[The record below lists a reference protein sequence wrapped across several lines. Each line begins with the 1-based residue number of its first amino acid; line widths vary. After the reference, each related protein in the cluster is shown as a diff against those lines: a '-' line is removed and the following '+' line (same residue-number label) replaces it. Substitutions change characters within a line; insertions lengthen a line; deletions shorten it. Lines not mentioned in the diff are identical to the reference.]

1 MKDKDSL
8 KRLKKDYDNIKIP
21 KELDDVVNN
30 ALNSNIKNRKYIEK
44 MVIAASFLL
53 VVLGINISPAFAQ
66 TLSKIPIIGNIIE
79 IITIKNYSI
88 DKNGYKASIDIPKIS
103 GLTDKK
109 LEYKLNN
116 DFEKEGK
123 KLYEDFLEEMKELKA
138 DKVQGHS
145 LVESWYE
152 TLTNNDDLLSIVVYT
167 HYTQGSSNTIRKIY
181 NIDKRNETVLSL
193 EGMFKNNDYID
204 VISQNI
210 KEQMR
215 ENMKKDKNKHY
226 WLDDEIAEMNFKS
239 IDKNQDFYIN
249 ENGELVICFDKYD
262 VAPGYMGLV
271 EFTIPS
277 NIIEPLLNK

>member
-30 ALNSNIKNRKYIEK
+30 ALNCNTKNRKYIEK
-44 MVIAASFLL
+44 MVIAASLLL

-152 TLTNNDDLLSIVVYT
+152 TITNNDDLLSIVVYT

>member
-30 ALNSNIKNRKYIEK
+30 ALNRNTKNRKYIEK
-44 MVIAASFLL
+44 MVIAASLLL

-152 TLTNNDDLLSIVVYT
+152 TITNNDDLLSIVVYT

>member
-8 KRLKKDYDNIKIP
+8 KMLKKDYDNIKIP
-21 KELDDVVNN
+21 KELDDVVND
-30 ALNSNIKNRKYIEK
+30 ALNSNIKYRKYQNK
-44 MVIAASFLL
+44 MVIAASLLL

-66 TLSKIPIIGNIIE
+66 TLSKIPIIGNLVK

-109 LEYKLNN
+109 LEYKLNSE
-116 DFEKEGK
+116 FEKEGK
-123 KLYEDFLEEMKELKA
+123 KLYEDFLEEMEILKS

-152 TLTNNDDLLSIVVYT
+152 VLTDNEDLFSVVVYT
-167 HYTQGSSNTIRKIY
+167 HYVQGSSNTIRKFY
-181 NIDKRNETVLSL
+181 NIDKKNETILSL
-193 EGMFKNNDYID
+193 EGMFKNNDYIN

-215 ENMKKDKNKHY
+215 DNMKKDKNKHY
-226 WLDDEIAEMNFKS
+226 WIDDEIKEMNFKF

-249 ENGELVICFDKYD
+249 KNGELVICFDKYD

-271 EFTIPS
+271 EFTIPN
-277 NIIEPLLNK
+277 NIIKPLLNK

>member
-30 ALNSNIKNRKYIEK
+30 ALNSNTKNRKYIKK
-44 MVIAASFLL
+44 MVIAASLLL
-53 VVLGINISPAFAQ
+53 VVLGINISPSFAQ
-66 TLSKIPIIGNIIE
+66 TLSKIPIIGNLIE

-103 GLTDKK
+103 GLADKK

-152 TLTNNDDLLSIVVYT
+152 TLTNNEDLLSIVVYT

>member
-8 KRLKKDYDNIKIP
+8 KMLKKDYDNIKIP
-21 KELDDVVNN
+21 KELDDVVND
-30 ALNSNIKNRKYIEK
+30 ALNSNIKYRKYQNK
-44 MVIAASFLL
+44 MVIAASLLL

-66 TLSKIPIIGNIIE
+66 TLSKIPIIGNLVK

-88 DKNGYKASIDIPKIS
+88 DENGYKASIDVPKIS

-109 LEYKLNN
+109 LEYKLNSE
-116 DFEKEGK
+116 FEKEGK
-123 KLYEDFLEEMKELKA
+123 KLYEDFLEEMEILKS

-152 TLTNNDDLLSIVVYT
+152 VLTYNEDLFSVVVYT
-167 HYTQGSSNTIRKIY
+167 HYAQGSSNTIRKFY
-181 NIDKRNETVLSL
+181 NIDKKNETVLSL
-193 EGMFKNNDYID
+193 EGMFKNNDYIN

-215 ENMKKDKNKHY
+215 DNMKKDKNKHY
-226 WLDDEIAEMNFKS
+226 WIDDEIKEMNFKF

-249 ENGELVICFDKYD
+249 KNGELVICFDKYD

-271 EFTIPS
+271 EFTIP
-277 NIIEPLLNK
+277 NNVIKPLLNK

>member
-30 ALNSNIKNRKYIEK
+30 ALNSNTKNRKYIEK
-44 MVIAASFLL
+44 MVIAASLLL
-53 VVLGINISPAFAQ
+53 VVLGINISPSFAQ
-66 TLSKIPIIGNIIE
+66 TLSKIPIIGNLIE

-103 GLTDKK
+103 GLADKK

-152 TLTNNDDLLSIVVYT
+152 TLTNNEDLLSIVVYT

>member
-8 KRLKKDYDNIKIP
+8 KMLKKDYDNIKIP
-21 KELDDVVNN
+21 KELDDVVND
-30 ALNSNIKNRKYIEK
+30 ALNSNIKYRKYQNK
-44 MVIAASFLL
+44 MVIAASLLL

-66 TLSKIPIIGNIIE
+66 TLSKIPIIGNLVK

-88 DKNGYKASIDIPKIS
+88 DENGYKASIDVPKIS

-109 LEYKLNN
+109 LEYKLNSE
-116 DFEKEGK
+116 FEKEGK
-123 KLYEDFLEEMKELKA
+123 KLYEDFLEEMEILKS

-152 TLTNNDDLLSIVVYT
+152 VLTDNEDLFSVVVYT
-167 HYTQGSSNTIRKIY
+167 HYAQGSSNTIRKFY
-181 NIDKRNETVLSL
+181 NIDKKNETILSL
-193 EGMFKNNDYID
+193 EGMFKNNDYIN

-215 ENMKKDKNKHY
+215 DNMKKDKNKHY
-226 WLDDEIAEMNFKS
+226 WIDDEIKEMNFKF

-249 ENGELVICFDKYD
+249 KNGELVICFDKYD

-271 EFTIPS
+271 EFTIP
-277 NIIEPLLNK
+277 NNVIKPLLNK

>member
-30 ALNSNIKNRKYIEK
+30 ALNRNTKNRKYIEK
-44 MVIAASFLL
+44 MVIAASLLL

-193 EGMFKNNDYID
+193 EGMFKNDDYID

>member
-8 KRLKKDYDNIKIP
+8 KMLKKDYDNIKIP
-21 KELDDVVNN
+21 KELDDVVND
-30 ALNSNIKNRKYIEK
+30 ALNSNIKYRKYQNK
-44 MVIAASFLL
+44 MVIAASLLL

-66 TLSKIPIIGNIIE
+66 TLSKIPIIGNLVK

-88 DKNGYKASIDIPKIS
+88 DENGYKASIDVPKIS

-109 LEYKLNN
+109 LEYKLNSE
-116 DFEKEGK
+116 FEKEGK
-123 KLYEDFLEEMKELKA
+123 KLYEDFLEEMEILKS

-152 TLTNNDDLLSIVVYT
+152 VLTDNEDLFSVVVYT
-167 HYTQGSSNTIRKIY
+167 HYAQGSSNTIRKFY
-181 NIDKRNETVLSL
+181 NIDKKNETVLSL
-193 EGMFKNNDYID
+193 EGMFKNNDYIN

-215 ENMKKDKNKHY
+215 DNMKKDKNKHY
-226 WLDDEIAEMNFKS
+226 WIDDEIKEMNFKF

-249 ENGELVICFDKYD
+249 KNGELVICFDKYD

-271 EFTIPS
+271 EFTIP
-277 NIIEPLLNK
+277 NNVIKPLLNK

>member
-8 KRLKKDYDNIKIP
+8 KMLKKDYDNIKIP
-21 KELDDVVNN
+21 KELDDVVND
-30 ALNSNIKNRKYIEK
+30 ALNSNIKYRKYQNK
-44 MVIAASFLL
+44 MVIAASLLL

-66 TLSKIPIIGNIIE
+66 TLSKIPIIGNLVK

-88 DKNGYKASIDIPKIS
+88 DENGYKASIDVPKIS

-109 LEYKLNN
+109 LEYKLNSE
-116 DFEKEGK
+116 FEKEGK
-123 KLYEDFLEEMKELKA
+123 KLYEDFLEEMEILKS

-152 TLTNNDDLLSIVVYT
+152 VLTDNEDLFSVVVYT
-167 HYTQGSSNTIRKIY
+167 HYAQGSSNTIRKFY
-181 NIDKRNETVLSL
+181 NIDKKNETVLSL
-193 EGMFKNNDYID
+193 EGMFKNNDYIN

-215 ENMKKDKNKHY
+215 DNMKKDKNKHY
-226 WLDDEIAEMNFKS
+226 WIDDEIKEMNFKF

-249 ENGELVICFDKYD
+249 KNGELVICFDKYD

-271 EFTIPS
+271 EFTIPN
-277 NIIEPLLNK
+277 NIIKPLLNK

>member
-30 ALNSNIKNRKYIEK
+30 ALNRNTKNRKYIEK
-44 MVIAASFLL
+44 MVIAASLLL

-193 EGMFKNNDYID
+193 EGMFKNDDYIE

>member
-30 ALNSNIKNRKYIEK
+30 ALNRNTKNRKYIEK
-44 MVIAASFLL
+44 MVIAASLLL

-152 TLTNNDDLLSIVVYT
+152 TITNNDDLLSIVVYT

-249 ENGELVICFDKYD
+249 ENGELVICFDKYE

>member
-30 ALNSNIKNRKYIEK
+30 ALNRNTKNRKYIEK
-44 MVIAASFLL
+44 MVITASLLL
-53 VVLGINISPAFAQ
+53 VVLGINISPSFAQ
-66 TLSKIPIIGNIIE
+66 TLSKIPIIGNLIE

-103 GLTDKK
+103 GLADKK

-152 TLTNNDDLLSIVVYT
+152 TLTNNEDLLSIVVYT